1 MKISIAGTGKIV
13 EEVLKMLQHE
23 FAGRIEVTGIFS
35 REKSVEHAIDLC
47 QAYAPTGFV
56 YTDYARM
63 LQEAEADFVYIA
75 NANHVHYQYA
85 LQAIEAGH
93 NVIIEK
99 PIAVDRVETD
109 ALFDAA
115 VQRCVYCLPA
125 FSLLYMPLF
134 RQLTDLLPQLGTIR
148 MVNGCYSQYSSRY
161 DRYLNGEITPVFA
174 PEQAGGCLRDL
185 NIYNLCFT
193 IGLFGP
199 PRTIQYARNLGWNG
213 IDISG
218 TLLMQYPT
226 AVVSM
231 GAAKDSDGLSFA
243 CIQGEKG
250 YIEIKGSVSVL
261 QEFTLHLRGQEPQT
275 FKADPSRHRLSYEFE
290 EFWRLIED
298 RPNCNIIIP
307 YVTRVAQEIAIAL
320 ERMSEK

>member
-13 EEVLKMLQHE
+13 EEVLKMLQQE
-23 FAGRIEVTGIFS
+23 YTGRIEVTGIFS

-85 LQAIEAGH
+85 IQAIEAGH

-115 VQRCVYCLPA
+115 VQHCVYCLPA

-134 RQLTDLLPQLGTIR
+134 RQLTKLLPQLGTIR
-148 MVNGCYSQYSSRY
+148 MVNGCYSQYSRSL
-161 DRYLNGEITPVFA
+161 DRK
-174 PEQAGGCLRDL
+174 
-185 NIYNLCFT
+185 
-193 IGLFGP
+193 
-199 PRTIQYARNLGWNG
+199 
-213 IDISG
+213 S
-218 TLLMQYPT
+218 
-226 AVVSM
+226 VV
-231 GAAKDSDGLSFA
+231 
-243 CIQGEKG
+243 
-250 YIEIKGSVSVL
+250 
-261 QEFTLHLRGQEPQT
+261 
-275 FKADPSRHRLSYEFE
+275 
-290 EFWRLIED
+290 
-298 RPNCNIIIP
+298 
-307 YVTRVAQEIAIAL
+307 
-320 ERMSEK
+320 

>member
-1 MKISIAGTGKIV
+1 
-13 EEVLKMLQHE
+13 MLQHE
-23 FAGRIEVTGIFS
+23 FAGKIEVTGIFS

-109 ALFDAA
+109 AIFDAA

-161 DRYLNGEITPVFA
+161 DRYLNGEITPVFDS
-174 PEQAGGCLRDL
+174 EQAGGCLRDL

-213 IDISG
+213 VDISG

-320 ERMSEK
+320 ERMK

>member
-23 FAGRIEVTGIFS
+23 FAGKIEVTGIFS

-109 ALFDAA
+109 AIFDAA

-161 DRYLNGEITPVFA
+161 DRYLNGEITPVFD

-213 IDISG
+213 VDISG

-320 ERMSEK
+320 ERKTP

>member
-23 FAGRIEVTGIFS
+23 FAGKIEVTGIFS

-85 LQAIEAGH
+85 LQAIESGH

-109 ALFDAA
+109 AIFDAA

-161 DRYLNGEITPVFA
+161 DRYLNGEITPVFD

-320 ERMSEK
+320 ERMK

>member
-23 FAGRIEVTGIFS
+23 FAGKIEVTGIFS

-85 LQAIEAGH
+85 LQAIESGH

-109 ALFDAA
+109 AIFDAA

-161 DRYLNGEITPVFA
+161 DRYLNGEITPVFD

-213 IDISG
+213 VDISG

-250 YIEIKGSVSVL
+250 YIVIKGSVSVL

-320 ERMSEK
+320 ERMK

>member
-23 FAGRIEVTGIFS
+23 FAGKIEVTGIFS

-85 LQAIEAGH
+85 LQAIESGH

-161 DRYLNGEITPVFA
+161 DRYLNGEITPVFD

-213 IDISG
+213 VDISG

-320 ERMSEK
+320 ERKTP